1 VKALKEILRKMRMD
15 FPGFEVVVGVDANSY
30 VDSEGLNGYEVYPG
44 EKSQITTSKK
54 RTYLQPQFKKV
65 NK

>member
-1 VKALKEILRKMRMD
+1 MD